1 MSEPDFEAAAF
12 FAKNSGRAMNNEIRL
27 SLSEAR
33 ERDDAD
39 VNWRERAIADQV
51 APANEPYTPP
61 APVAAWLAKYD
72 TEKPPTRNYAAILE
86 AAKRKPVGY
95 WADAPKGIQFGGG
108 STEKGTGL
116 TKAEGLP
123 PDTTQRPA
131 TPADGPYEPVGTVP
145 VVGDEAVSVNTG
157 RHFIITSYNPS
168 CDVWYAGNACLL
180 GESFGYGN
188 ICILKRRKTPH
199 ASR

>member
-1 MSEPDFEAAAF
+1 
-12 FAKNSGRAMNNEIRL
+12 MNNEIRL

-39 VNWRERAIADQV
+39 VNWRKRAIADQV

-95 WADAPKGIQFGGG
+95 WADAPRGIQFGGG
-108 STEKGTGL
+108 SGPVSPPAHGS
-116 TKAEGLP
+116 GSS
-123 PDTTQRPA
+123 PDTT
-131 TPADGPYEPVGTVP
+131 TPSDDPYEPVGTVP
-145 VVGDEAVSVNTG
+145 VEGDEAVSVNTG
-157 RHFIITSYNPS
+157 RHFIITSYNPP
-168 CDVWYAGNACLL
+168 CDVLWAGNACLL
-180 GESFGYGN
+180 CKSFEYGN
-188 ICILKRRKTPH
+188 TRILKRKGAPH